1 MALRLVLIRNS
12 NKQQIKYAAK
22 ENLMVPGGL
31 VVSFFVTKIE
41 VLFLSITRELFQV
54 SWIFGIIAAFPF
66 SATATLVPSDPFF
79 GLEDIEGEQSMAWV
93 QGQNQKTTQVLESDP
108 AYRTILSDLRGILFA
123 SDRVPFSSFYKGY
136 FWNFWQDE
144 AHKHGV
150 IRRTGLEEYRRESPN
165 WDIILDL
172 DKLSLTEGE
181 NWVFKGY
188 ERLTKTSQ
196 KLLITL
202 SRGGKDAS
210 VVREFDL
217 HSRQFVT
224 DGFIVPEAKSSLVG
238 LDENTVLIATDFGR
252 DSLTKSGYPRT
263 VRLWRRGQPLDQA
276 AIVFEV
282 KETDISADSLLMRD
296 GERERVLFHRVMD
309 FYNTELFIQ
318 EGDGS
323 LRQIPKPLSS
333 NFLGIKENHIFLILK
348 EKLVLERRTIPVNS
362 IVRFKLEARNLDGVE
377 IVFTAGPRQSIEDVQ
392 IRKNR
397 VYVNVLDNIR
407 GKILDIKLNEEGRWA
422 STTLPF
428 PSTGVI
434 SFVPRSDEEPADITT
449 MTYSDHLT
457 PTSQYLVNDGD
468 DSFQL
473 ELIKKAPD
481 RFDASKYEVVQYFA
495 RSSDRTEIPYFVLK
509 PKDMAFDGSHPTIQY
524 GYGGFE
530 VSLTP
535 YYSAS
540 IGKIWLE
547 RGGVYV
553 IANIRGGGE
562 FGPEWHQAALKE
574 NRQIAFDDFIAVSRD
589 LIDRK
594 ITSPEKLGIEGGSN
608 GGLLI
613 GATMVQRPKLY
624 KAALAQVPLLDMV
637 RYSKLLAGS
646 SWMAEYGDPDDPKQC
661 VHLLKYSPY
670 HNLNPKMQ
678 YPQPMFTTSTKDDR
692 VHPGHARKMA
702 ARMLEQGHP
711 VFYYEN
717 INGGHAGR
725 ANLEETAHVM
735 ALEYT
740 YFWNRLR

>member
-1 MALRLVLIRNS
+1 
-12 NKQQIKYAAK
+12 
-22 ENLMVPGGL
+22 MVHFL
-31 VVSFFVTKIE
+31 LTKIE
-41 VLFLSITRELFQV
+41 VLVLSISREIFDVGL
-54 SWIFGIIAAFPF
+54 IFGLITMLPLSAA
-66 SATATLVPSDPFF
+66 ATQVPPDPFY
-79 GLEDIEGEQSMAWV
+79 GLEDIEGEGSMAWV
-93 QGQNQKTTQVLESDP
+93 RGQNQKTTDVLEADP
-108 AYRTILSDLRGILFA
+108 AYRSILADMRGILFA
-123 SDRVPFSSFYKGY
+123 SDRVPFSSFHKGY

-150 IRRTGLEEYRRESPN
+150 IRRTSLEEYKKESPS
-165 WDIILDL
+165 WDVILDL
-172 DKLSLTEGE
+172 DKLSQAEGE
-181 NWVFKGY
+181 NWVYKGY
-188 ERLTKTSQ
+188 ERLTKNSQ
-196 KLLITL
+196 RLLITL

-217 HSRQFVT
+217 ESRQFVA
-224 DGFIVPEAKSSLVG
+224 DGFFVPEAKSSLVG
-238 LDENTVLIATDFGR
+238 LDENTVLIASEFGK

-263 VRLWRRGQPLDQA
+263 VRIWHRGQPLDQA
-276 AIVFEV
+276 VIKFEV
-282 KETDISADSLLMRD
+282 KESDIQADSSLIRD
-296 GERERVLFHRVMD
+296 GNREHVLFHRITD
-309 FYNTELFIQ
+309 FYKTELFIQ
-318 EGDGS
+318 GGDGS
-323 LRQIPKPLSS
+323 LRQIPKPLTSS
-333 NFLGIKENHIFLILK
+333 FLGIKENYIFILLK
-348 EKLVLERRTIPVNS
+348 EKLILEKRTIPVNS
-362 IVRFKLEARNLDGVE
+362 IVRFNLEATSLEGAE
-377 IVFTAGPRQSIEDVQ
+377 TVFTAGPRQSIEDVQ
-392 IRKNR
+392 VRKNR
-397 VYVNVLDNIR
+397 VFVNVLDNIR
-407 GKILDIKLNEEGRWA
+407 GKILDIKLDQEGKWESRV
-422 STTLPF
+422 LPF
-428 PSTGVI
+428 PSTGII
-434 SFVPRSDEEPADITT
+434 SFDLKSDEEPADIST
-449 MTYSDHLT
+449 MTYTDHLT
-457 PTSQYLVNDGD
+457 PTSQYLVKDED
-468 DSFQL
+468 DSFKL

-530 VSLTP
+530 TSLTP

-562 FGPEWHQAALKE
+562 FGPEWHQAALRE
-574 NRQIAFDDFIAVSRD
+574 NRQVAFDDFIAVSRD

-608 GGLLI
+608 GGLLV
-613 GATMVQRPKLY
+613 GATMVQRPELY
-624 KAALAQVPLLDMV
+624 RAALAQVPLLDMV
-637 RYSKLLAGS
+637 KYSKLLAGA

-661 VHLLKYSPY
+661 AYLLKYSPY
-670 HNLNPKMQ
+670 HNLNPKTQ
-678 YPQPMFTTSTKDDR
+678 YPQALFTTSTKDDR

-740 YFWNRLR
+740 YLWNRLR

>member
-1 MALRLVLIRNS
+1 
-12 NKQQIKYAAK
+12 
-22 ENLMVPGGL
+22 MVH
-31 VVSFFVTKIE
+31 FFPTKIE
-41 VLFLSITRELFQV
+41 DFVFSIFRELFQV
-54 SWIFGIIAAFPF
+54 ALISGVMAVLLPF
-66 SATATLVPSDPFF
+66 SAAATQVPPDPFY
-79 GLEDIEGEQSMAWV
+79 GLEDIEGEGSMTWV
-93 QGQNQKTTQVLESDP
+93 RGQNQKTTDVLESDP
-108 AYRTILSDLRGILFA
+108 AYHSIFADIKGILFA
-123 SDRVPFSSFYKGY
+123 ADRVPFSSFHKGY

-144 AHKHGV
+144 VHKHGV
-150 IRRTGLEEYRRESPN
+150 IRRTSLEEYKKESPN
-165 WDIILDL
+165 WDVILDL
-172 DKLSLTEGE
+172 DKLSQAEGE

-188 ERLTKTSQ
+188 ERLTRNSQ
-196 KLLITL
+196 RLLVTL
-202 SRGGKDAS
+202 SRGGKDAA

-217 HSRQFVT
+217 ESRQFVT
-224 DGFIVPEAKSSLVG
+224 DGFFVPEAKSSLVG
-238 LDENTVLIATDFGR
+238 LNENTVLIAGEFGEG
-252 DSLTKSGYPRT
+252 SLTKSGYPRT
-263 VRLWRRGQPLDQA
+263 VRLWHRGQPLDQA
-276 AIVFEV
+276 VMRFEV
-282 KETDISADSLLMRD
+282 KESDIQAGSSLIRD
-296 GERERVLFHRVMD
+296 GEKEHVLFHRIMD

-333 NFLGIKENHIFLILK
+333 SFLGIKENHIFLILK
-348 EKLVLERRTIPVNS
+348 EKLVLEKRTIPVNS
-362 IVRFKLEARNLDGVE
+362 IVRFKREATNLDGVE
-377 IVFTAGPRQSIEDVQ
+377 TVFTAGPRQSIEDVQ
-392 IRKNR
+392 VRKNR
-397 VYVNVLDNIR
+397 VFVNVLDNIR
-407 GKILDIKLNEEGRWA
+407 GKILDIKLNEQGKWV

-428 PSTGVI
+428 PSTGII
-434 SFVPRSDEEPADITT
+434 SFALKSDEEPTDVTT

-468 DSFQL
+468 NSFEL
-473 ELIKKAPD
+473 ELIKKSPD

-535 YYSAS
+535 YYSAT

-562 FGPEWHQAALKE
+562 FGPEWHQAALRE
-574 NRQIAFDDFIAVSRD
+574 NRQVAFDDFIAVSQD
-589 LIDRK
+589 LIARK

-608 GGLLI
+608 GGLLV
-613 GATMVQRPKLY
+613 GATMVQRPELY
-624 KAALAQVPLLDMV
+624 RAALAQVPLLDMV
-637 RYSKLLAGS
+637 RYSKLLAGA
-646 SWMAEYGDPDDPKQC
+646 SWMAEYGDPDEPKQC
-661 VHLLKYSPY
+661 ANLLRYSPY
-670 HNLNPKMQ
+670 HNLNPKTQ
-678 YPQPMFTTSTKDDR
+678 YPHPMFTTSTKDDR

-735 ALEYT
+735 AMEYT

>member
-1 MALRLVLIRNS
+1 
-12 NKQQIKYAAK
+12 
-22 ENLMVPGGL
+22 MVHFL
-31 VVSFFVTKIE
+31 LTKIE
-41 VLFLSITRELFQV
+41 VFILSISRELFDV
-54 SWIFGIIAAFPF
+54 GLIFGIVTMLPF
-66 SATATLVPSDPFF
+66 SAAATQVPPDPFY
-79 GLEDIEGEQSMAWV
+79 GLEDIEGEGSMAWV
-93 QGQNQKTTQVLESDP
+93 RGQNQKTTDVLEADP
-108 AYRTILSDLRGILFA
+108 AYRSILADMRGILFA
-123 SDRVPFSSFYKGY
+123 SDRVPFSSFHKGY

-150 IRRTGLEEYRRESPN
+150 IRRTSLEEYKKESPS
-165 WDIILDL
+165 WDVILDL
-172 DKLSLTEGE
+172 DKLSQAEGE
-181 NWVFKGY
+181 NWVYKGY
-188 ERLTKTSQ
+188 ERLTKNSQ
-196 KLLITL
+196 RLLITL

-217 HSRQFVT
+217 ESRQFVA
-224 DGFIVPEAKSSLVG
+224 DGFFVPEAKSSLVG
-238 LDENTVLIATDFGR
+238 LDENTVLIAGEFGK

-263 VRLWRRGQPLDQA
+263 VRLWHRGQSLDQA
-276 AIVFEV
+276 VIKFEV
-282 KETDISADSLLMRD
+282 KESDIQADSSLIRD
-296 GERERVLFHRVMD
+296 GNREHVLFHRITD
-309 FYNTELFIQ
+309 FYKTELFIQ
-318 EGDGS
+318 GGDGS
-323 LRQIPKPLSS
+323 LRQIPKPLTSS
-333 NFLGIKENHIFLILK
+333 FLGIKENYIFILLK
-348 EKLVLERRTIPVNS
+348 EKLILEKRTIPVNS
-362 IVRFKLEARNLDGVE
+362 IVRFNLEATSLEGAE
-377 IVFTAGPRQSIEDVQ
+377 TVFTAGPRQSIEDVQ
-392 IRKNR
+392 VRKNR
-397 VYVNVLDNIR
+397 VFVNVLDNIR
-407 GKILDIKLNEEGRWA
+407 GKILDIKLDQEGKWESRV
-422 STTLPF
+422 LPF
-428 PSTGVI
+428 PSTGII
-434 SFVPRSDEEPADITT
+434 SFDLKSDEEPADIST
-449 MTYSDHLT
+449 MTYTDHLT
-457 PTSQYLVNDGD
+457 PTSQYLVKDED
-468 DSFQL
+468 DSFKL

-530 VSLTP
+530 TSLAP

-562 FGPEWHQAALKE
+562 FGPEWHQAALRE
-574 NRQIAFDDFIAVSRD
+574 NRQVAFDDFIAVSRD

-608 GGLLI
+608 GGLLV
-613 GATMVQRPKLY
+613 GATMVQRPELY
-624 KAALAQVPLLDMV
+624 RAALAQVPLLDMV
-637 RYSKLLAGS
+637 KYSKLLAGA

-661 VHLLKYSPY
+661 AYLLKYSPY
-670 HNLNPKMQ
+670 HNLNPKTQ
-678 YPQPMFTTSTKDDR
+678 YPQALFTTSTKDDR

-740 YFWNRLR
+740 YLWNRLR